1 MSSDTEMFDLTG
13 AEGLGF
19 KNATAIVVLKSDI
32 CDGGAEQA
40 RFRAGER
47 VFVKIGERDVNCA
60 FAAACAGLRRA
71 VGMTQTAVVRRQ
83 LLVMEDWAGLCSDPS
98 WAAGVERRLR
108 RLRRDCGAEAKL
120 PVLVAGEFEGGANL
134 VDRKVAFHGAP
145 NAGLEFL
152 KVLLFRKYVGSA
164 DTNARNIMF
173 RVTPSG
179 CAELLSVDETEASK
193 EQLVRYAKKG
203 LVTAQAISRDL
214 LAAARTAWMEEHRAI
229 ASFLRALALEA
240 RDHVPTGPRLELVRA
255 QAPFDA
261 GSLELLESGDEEGLA
276 SLAKELR
283 LGAS

>member
-13 AEGLGF
+13 AVGLGF
-19 KNATAIVVLKSDI
+19 KNASAVVVLRRDM
-32 CDGGAEQA
+32 CAGGTEQVGFQ
-40 RFRAGER
+40 RGER
-47 VFVKIGERDVNCA
+47 VFVKIGERGVDCA
-60 FAAACAGLRRA
+60 FAVACAGLRRA
-71 VGMTQTAVVRRQ
+71 VGMTETTVVRRQ
-83 LLVMEDWAGLCSDPS
+83 LFVREDWAGLCADPS

-108 RLRRDCGAEAKL
+108 RLRRDCGAEAEL

-134 VDRKVAFHGAP
+134 VDRKAAFHGAA

-173 RVTPSG
+173 RVAPSG

-193 EQLVRYAKKG
+193 EQLARYAKKG

-214 LAAARTAWMEEHRAI
+214 LAAARTAWMEEPRAV
-229 ASFLRALALEA
+229 AVFLRALAREA
-240 RDHVPTGPRLELVRA
+240 SHHVPTGPRLELVRA

-261 GSLELLESGDEEGLA
+261 ASMAILESGDEEGLCSMA
-276 SLAKELR
+276 REMR
-283 LGAS
+283 LGG